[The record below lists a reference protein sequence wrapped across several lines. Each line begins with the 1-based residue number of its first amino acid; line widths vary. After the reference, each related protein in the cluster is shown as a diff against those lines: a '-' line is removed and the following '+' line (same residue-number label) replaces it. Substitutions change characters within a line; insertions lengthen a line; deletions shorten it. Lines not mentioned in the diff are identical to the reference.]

1 MSIKTYNTDCIKFM
15 NNHKDF
21 IDLILTSPPYNMT
34 KRKGGDAD
42 TSRYDEYNDWKKPE
56 EYLNW
61 SVNIFNHFNDVLIKN
76 GIVVYNFS
84 YSIENPSFPYQL
96 VSEIV
101 SKTNF
106 CIADTIIW
114 KKPHSMPFP
123 ASPNRLQ
130 RIYEFIF
137 IFVRKDE
144 IKSFTTNK
152 QISKVSPTNQTYY
165 YPIKNFIEAKNND
178 KQTKS
183 INQAT
188 FSTDLVMK
196 LLTIYAKPNKDFIVY
211 DSFLGTGTTAIG
223 CIKYGCSF
231 LGTEISEK
239 QFDYTNNRINKE
251 LNEKNKNTTRI
262 YKTC

>member
-42 TSRYDEYNDWKKPE
+42 TNRYDEYNDWKKP
-56 EYLNW
+56 
-61 SVNIFNHFNDVLIKN
+61 K
-76 GIVVYNFS
+76 
-84 YSIENPSFPYQL
+84 
-96 VSEIV
+96 
-101 SKTNF
+101 
-106 CIADTIIW
+106 
-114 KKPHSMPFP
+114 
-123 ASPNRLQ
+123 
-130 RIYEFIF
+130 EFIF

-251 LNEKNKNTTRI
+251 LKEVGLFNG
-262 YKTC
+262 